1 MRRLFFQNI
10 FILVSFLIP
19 FHLVNSEEEF
29 RMSSSEK
36 AWSVFNPN
44 DNQKCFIVSQSI
56 KDEAFRNGEKLSS
69 VNRDRGK
76 LYIQKDPSSPSGFVA
91 SFSAGY
97 PLKIGGKFILK
108 IDGTKKIVFLASPK
122 PKNSEEKNWAWTQ
135 VHDDKNLIEH
145 LKVGNKAIMEA
156 ESHRG
161 TITKDTFELAGF
173 TKAIERLQKVCK

>member
-1 MRRLFFQNI
+1 MK
-10 FILVSFLIP
+10 SFLLHCLLILTSLI
-19 FHLVNSEEEF
+19 FFSNLVNSEEEL
-29 RMSSSEK
+29 RMSFSEK
-36 AWSVFNPN
+36 AWSVFYPN
-44 DNQKCFIVSQSI
+44 DKKSCFIVSQSV

-76 LYIQKDPSSPSGFVA
+76 LYIQKDPSSPAGFVA

-108 IDGTKKIVFLASPK
+108 IDNSKKIVFLASPK
-122 PKNSEEKNWAWTQ
+122 PKTSEEKNWAWTQ
-135 VHDDKNLIEH
+135 VHDDKNLIEF
-145 LKVGNKAIMEA
+145 LKIGNKAIMEA

>member
-1 MRRLFFQNI
+1 MKKNLFQSFL
-10 FILVSFLIP
+10 ILVSIFISSN
-19 FHLVNSEEEF
+19 VVRSEEEL
-29 RMSSSEK
+29 RMSASEK
-36 AWSVFNPN
+36 AWSVFYPN
-44 DNQKCFIVSQSI
+44 DKNNCFIVSQSI

-69 VNRDRGK
+69 VNRDRGL
-76 LYIQKDPSSPSGFVA
+76 LYIYKSPNSEAGFEA

-97 PLKIGGKFILK
+97 PLKIGGKFVLK
-108 IDGTKKIVFLASPK
+108 VDGTKKIVFLASPK
-122 PKNSEEKNWAWTQ
+122 PQNSEEKNWAWTQ

-161 TITKDTFELAGF
+161 TITKDTFELSGF

>member
-1 MRRLFFQNI
+1 MTGANI
-10 FILVSFLIP
+10 RAPICERFVCSLT
-19 FHLVNSEEEF
+19 
-29 RMSSSEK
+29 SEK
-36 AWSVFNPN
+36 AWSVFNPS

-108 IDGTKKIVFLASPK
+108 ID
-122 PKNSEEKNWAWTQ
+122 
-135 VHDDKNLIEH
+135 
-145 LKVGNKAIMEA
+145 NKLDLPFYNYE
-156 ESHRG
+156 
-161 TITKDTFELAGF
+161 
-173 TKAIERLQKVCK
+173 

>member
-1 MRRLFFQNI
+1 MNRFFFQNI
-10 FILVSFLIP
+10 LILISFLIS
-19 FHLVNSEEEF
+19 FDSVSSEEEF

-76 LYIQKDPSSPSGFVA
+76 LFIQKDPSSPSGFVA

-97 PLKIGGKFILK
+97 PLKIGGRFILK
-108 IDGTKKIVFLASPK
+108 IDNKNKIVFLASPK
-122 PKNSEEKNWAWTQ
+122 PQNSEEKAWAWTQ
-135 VHDDKNLIEH
+135 VHDDKNLIEY
-145 LKVGNKAIMEA
+145 LKIGNRAVMEA
-156 ESHRG
+156 VSHRG
-161 TITKDTFELAGF
+161 TITKDTFELSGF
-173 TKAIERLQKVCK
+173 TKAIERLKTICK

>member
-1 MRRLFFQNI
+1 MKKNLFQSFL
-10 FILVSFLIP
+10 ILVSILISSN
-19 FHLVNSEEEF
+19 VVRSAEEL
-29 RMSSSEK
+29 RMSASEK
-36 AWSVFNPN
+36 AWSVFYPN
-44 DNQKCFIVSQSI
+44 DNKNCFIVSQSI

-76 LYIQKDPSSPSGFVA
+76 LFIQKNPASPAGFVA
-91 SFSAGY
+91 SFSEGY
-97 PLKIGGKFILK
+97 PLKIGGRFVLK
-108 IDGTKKIVFLASPK
+108 VDGSKKIVFLASPK

-135 VHDDKNLIEH
+135 VHDDKNLIEY

-156 ESHRG
+156 VSHRG

>member
-1 MRRLFFQNI
+1 MKKKFFQGILI
-10 FILVSFLIP
+10 FISILISSNIVS
-19 FHLVNSEEEF
+19 SQEEL
-29 RMSSSEK
+29 RMSASEK
-36 AWSVFNPN
+36 AWSVFYPN
-44 DNQKCFIVSQSI
+44 DKKDCFIVSQSI

-69 VNRDRGK
+69 VNRERGK
-76 LYIQKDPSSPSGFVA
+76 LFVQKNTSSPAGFVA

-108 IDGTKKIVFLASPK
+108 IDNNKKIVFLASPK
-122 PKNSEEKNWAWTQ
+122 PKDSEEKNWAWTQ
-135 VHDDKNLIEH
+135 VHDDESLIEY

>member
-10 FILVSFLIP
+10 LILASFLIP
-19 FHLVNSEEEF
+19 FNLVNSEEEF

-108 IDGTKKIVFLASPK
+108 IDVKDSKNEDIKTK
-122 PKNSEEKNWAWTQ
+122 
-135 VHDDKNLIEH
+135 LIED
-145 LKVGNKAIMEA
+145 LEKLNELYKSGVITEEEFKKAKEKI
-156 ESHRG
+156 
-161 TITKDTFELAGF
+161 LN
-173 TKAIERLQKVCK
+173 